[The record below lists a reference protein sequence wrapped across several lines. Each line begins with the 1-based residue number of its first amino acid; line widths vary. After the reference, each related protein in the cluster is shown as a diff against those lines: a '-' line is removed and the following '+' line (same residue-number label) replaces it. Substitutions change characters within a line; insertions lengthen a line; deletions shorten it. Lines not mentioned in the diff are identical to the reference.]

1 MWQVAM
7 LSTGVIND
15 AGDAL
20 LDEDAY
26 PPYADAEI
34 ISAPITNPSSGDLYG
49 ANGYQSGINIKGDN
63 IYVEG
68 GTTSDP
74 EEDESKQIR
83 MGNSDFFNH
92 IFGQEFYGY
101 IEDSYSAQVVRLANV
116 PFDEVTLEIRASGSD
131 YIPLVVRWSDPVDN
145 YAIESSPSPTDVN
158 LLSLPALPLDGK
170 PIYAIGGISDV
181 GYTASI
187 DIEGA
192 EEVQKVYDTD
202 LWYLDLTDRES
213 AEEVTVAIWMD
224 RRYGETAGTI
234 DLEDPW
240 LAVVP
245 SAYVAIP
252 SVTTTNSDSCADG
265 YSFAYPASVLDH
277 LYYQIFPSS
286 TSFSDA
292 GNSDDTGSEDTGSAL
307 GDFDPCG
314 DVAEDVT
321 TCDTD
326 WDRDS
331 VLDADEPT
339 PTTFLEQL
347 QTMQCT
353 LVGGDMTGITPASS
367 DVFDDDEHDSD
378 SDASYDRRLNLGGT
392 SAESG
397 EGAYIKTTLTGGGTY
412 ILVVGAGDDTGAYE
426 LTVQQVI
433 E

>member
-1 MWQVAM
+1 
-7 LSTGVIND
+7 
-15 AGDAL
+15 
-20 LDEDAY
+20 
-26 PPYADAEI
+26 
-34 ISAPITNPSSGDLYG
+34 
-49 ANGYQSGINIKGDN
+49 
-63 IYVEG
+63 
-68 GTTSDP
+68 
-74 EEDESKQIR
+74 
-83 MGNSDFFNH
+83 
-92 IFGQEFYGY
+92 
-101 IEDSYSAQVVRLANV
+101 
-116 PFDEVTLEIRASGSD
+116 
-131 YIPLVVRWSDPVDN
+131 VVRWSDPVDN

-292 GNSDDTGSEDTGSAL
+292 GNSDDTGSTDTGSAL

-378 SDASYDRRLNLGGT
+378 SDASYDRSLNLGGT